1 MDGNRLVKNEA
12 GALTTSSYDAAN
24 QLINAIATS
33 GTTTF
38 TFDGA
43 GNQQIELGPSGTTTN
58 VWDYENQRTEVLLP
72 SGARETI
79 TYNADL
85 RMQRMRT

>member
-1 MDGNRLVKNEA
+1 MNSIGN
-12 GALTTSSYDAAN
+12 TY
-24 QLINAIATS
+24 
-33 GTTTF
+33 TTTF
-38 TFDGA
+38 TFDA
-43 GNQQIELGPSGTTTN
+43 VGNQQIEQALSGATTN
-58 VWDYENQRTEVLLP
+58 VWDYENQRTAVLLP